1 MNRSLAE
8 LALSL
13 ALDAPEQCR
22 LRLAF
27 GLACAE
33 RVRHFLTDP
42 QAAAALDALAEHL
55 SGKATEQSLANQAAL
70 VAALARSHPGSP
82 SLDGCGHAAVSA
94 TGAVACALTGQ
105 ARQAAA
111 YAAYALVYGEGGYG
125 AVTDP
130 TAFEREYAWQV
141 DCLRQLAAQTTKP

>member
-13 ALDAPEQCR
+13 ALDAPEQSR

-70 VAALARSHPGSP
+70 VAALARSHPGSGP
-82 SLDGCGHAAVSA
+82 SHSNDMHSLKIFRKV
-94 TGAVACALTGQ
+94 VNLQ
-105 ARQAAA
+105 
-111 YAAYALVYGEGGYG
+111 
-125 AVTDP
+125 
-130 TAFEREYAWQV
+130 
-141 DCLRQLAAQTTKP
+141 